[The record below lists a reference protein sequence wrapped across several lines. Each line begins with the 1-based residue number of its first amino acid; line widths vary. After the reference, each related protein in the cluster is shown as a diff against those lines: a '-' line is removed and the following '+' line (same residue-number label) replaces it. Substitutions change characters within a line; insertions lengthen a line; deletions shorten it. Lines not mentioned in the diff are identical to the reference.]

1 MDNDGN
7 TIWTNS
13 HDCGN
18 VAIAKSIIQT
28 QDNGYALTG
37 YASGNGYDIIVMKT
51 DENGDSLW
59 TRTYDGYGL
68 IDTGKSITEDS
79 NGNIMVTGEIIQ
91 NRDIIGFLW
100 YLDEDGNTIWS
111 QEVDE
116 SLGHSHYSVI
126 SLPDNNFI
134 AYCYSGSGGYRETTI
149 YSFDDNYNINWQSE
163 FEANVARGDKSISSL
178 NSEHFVFPIREIG
191 GAYENNMGIVKT
203 DSSGQITDV
212 EDCILEIPVY
222 KLSNYPNPFRNYTK
236 FNYYLPLNIKNPII
250 EIYNLKGQNVKQ
262 ISDIKNN
269 CPIIWDGTDQFNKPV
284 SSGVYLYKLNVN
296 GQIKSVKKCLL
307 VK

>member
-1 MDNDGN
+1 
-7 TIWTNS
+7 
-13 HDCGN
+13 
-18 VAIAKSIIQT
+18 
-28 QDNGYALTG
+28 
-37 YASGNGYDIIVMKT
+37 MKT

-269 CPIIWDGTDQFNKPV
+269 CPII
-284 SSGVYLYKLNVN
+284 
-296 GQIKSVKKCLL
+296 
-307 VK
+307 